1 MLIPWIILTASLGVV
16 QESHGFI
23 NPPKQAEF
31 VAGSF
36 IITQKSLNEAPYR
49 YAGILRKALDK
60 VEQKDPPSKS
70 DEESCSVRYRI
81 NPSGRPSKL
90 RIIDESLSIVLRDN
104 NTVIVAA
111 KIFAEV
117 AAKTWIWKGIYLLF
131 GCVKLSSCN
140 GQIVTYKADIDF
152 QIGFQ
157 AFWIEEKKK
166 LSFFIKPVNTA
177 INNVEVSGCHPP
189 WYLSWFKTWQDL
201 LNAGVQEGFEDFART
216 YEHQAEIPEGF
227 SPLDNVFIH
236 YKVTNLIWNK
246 HYVIFQA
253 NATFSALIDGKNQTF
268 IPTNENRASV
278 PIDNWKTISPKDGQS
293 HLLQGVRVSTEFLN
307 SLMWYA
313 TVTNV
318 TRYSGNAQVL
328 DSFINGTIS
337 YSPPEIRVEKDELLG
352 IKIPHGLVL
361 ATCRPVTTSDT
372 KTLFKAE
379 FYDLAGSGRV
389 KLKTSL
395 SNKTGLTVSLNELDL
410 SNMNTKPFEPKLP
423 LPEAFEEELM
433 RSAMA
438 KLQPVV
444 NIYLKSKPLYL
455 PDNISPFADAPEMHL
470 VTTGNGTGFAEI
482 LSYCTCSKTL
492 ASAYSNCDS
501 RSHICDG
508 KIIDIDLTPFDKP
521 EDGDDSKVIN
531 SIKDGI
537 KGIFGAAKDV
547 ISRRLNQSEPRH
559 IPKVTQALN
568 FPAIFEQSVQNITY
582 FGFHLTFFEDDF
594 NCKLNKFGSRAKVYW
609 LWQTS
614 QCTPL
619 FLQGKNSLQYYYLN
633 ATTLKFGCG
642 DEFCQSCQY
651 PNLAVDPIQKEQCN
665 ELNDQS
671 YQVGSPVITRWE
683 MDQPVKAL
691 VANVFFDEEF
701 CSIHQRYVEPQLISS
716 HTNLGLTESL
726 ACGEADSG
734 DYINV
739 QLTNETVKHAVWEC
753 NNKCQACLF
762 RVEDVKLGDCHTFQH
777 HVQIMFT
784 QSVYR
789 ELALKT
795 ATPLSTNNAAIYVG
809 IGSSVL
815 IVFLGSLII
824 MFICKWNSKKTSRP
838 SSSISFSKEK
848 TKCSIVLKDLWTK
861 HIGVRFLAWNKFE
874 MKAIQEDVIQ
884 NMMLVINGVMA
895 VVFAIEWNSD
905 NNPLLTLHN
914 KFSDGVSISVDIFN
928 TDKVAVFAD
937 WLNLLTYFVNII
949 NAVLAFLIV
958 ITWSFTKTGSRTLWM
973 KVRLLSS
980 VLLLSS
986 IFVVIASVIFST
998 YFDDLVTL
1006 EKNQGVFITDNQ
1018 SMYNMASKVLKVSLN
1033 GLSLTVISF
1042 TIVFLFHGV
1051 GGGLYFGTILFRL
1064 LHLHSKR
1071 SNMEILTT
1079 LLVILTVIQPFIC
1092 LHPVIIW
1099 SQDSNHNSIF
1109 LILII
1114 LIWFLPVIVHAISK
1128 AVITHGRPKFISRI
1142 NSHNHDSSAE
1152 NKTNLSQSMRLK
1164 DRSKFE
1170 HRQRKLGL
1178 IFDFAVQVMQISFFL
1193 ASFSIITHFIIHT
1206 EFNQNR
1212 KNLQDFVLPAIISVF
1227 CWMTS
1232 ISYLLLSLVLDESRK
1247 DSRLVFKDQNLE
1259 SARNLLRN
1267 SLKRRLQTLDHP
1279 SGPSNRRLPPLKP
1292 MRNLRRTLPANV
1304 SLSESLNGRD
1314 IHPEDSALVNV
1325 ASRVKA
1331 TPADV
1336 RQKVRKF
1343 EEIGLKPM
1351 VKRAEVYAKDPVE
1364 EISDPEVEVSVED
1377 PNSSSCWSRTK
1388 RLYHFLVETREYKD
1402 PLSYGWRIKFR
1413 RIFLSLGV
1421 LLFTALTIYT
1431 VISTQDFSSKAEI
1444 QKLLDFTGTNL
1455 TWPDSGSVL
1464 DDVFH
1469 LYNTM
1474 ERTKSYMMLGSVG
1487 LFWASLVFDFASHF
1501 AETDR
1506 RKSLLFTGSRIT
1518 NFFGSLMVFA
1528 SVIVVGLPDYLEASH
1543 LDEICPHCGE
1553 NFNQTVRQVAEF
1565 SIGLF
1570 FACLFTFQLI
1580 PILITIIPA
1589 LVRAAVL
1596 ILIHPSLQIEDDDI
1610 TSLRMTILQQVIQF
1624 ASFLTFPITFISM
1637 AILQQYQKDTFVT
1650 MLIICF
1656 WTFPPFVLF
1665 LGLHYTRKYRRHK
1678 ILIYIYYTYNTCY
1691 FVILTALVFYSMT
1704 FETIIE
1710 TLEGMMREPT
1720 FWISSTSQVFL
1731 CNVVISDMLY
1741 MTVF

>member
-559 IPKVTQALN
+559 IPK
-568 FPAIFEQSVQNITY
+568 
-582 FGFHLTFFEDDF
+582 
-594 NCKLNKFGSRAKVYW
+594 
-609 LWQTS
+609 
-614 QCTPL
+614 
-619 FLQGKNSLQYYYLN
+619 
-633 ATTLKFGCG
+633 
-642 DEFCQSCQY
+642 
-651 PNLAVDPIQKEQCN
+651 
-665 ELNDQS
+665 
-671 YQVGSPVITRWE
+671 
-683 MDQPVKAL
+683 
-691 VANVFFDEEF
+691 
-701 CSIHQRYVEPQLISS
+701 
-716 HTNLGLTESL
+716 
-726 ACGEADSG
+726 
-734 DYINV
+734 
-739 QLTNETVKHAVWEC
+739 
-753 NNKCQACLF
+753 
-762 RVEDVKLGDCHTFQH
+762 H

-861 HIGVRFLAWNKFE
+861 HIGVRFLAWN
-874 MKAIQEDVIQ
+874 
-884 NMMLVINGVMA
+884 N
-895 VVFAIEWNSD
+895 
-905 NNPLLTLHN
+905 
-914 KFSDGVSISVDIFN
+914 DGVSISVDIFN

-1431 VISTQDFSSKAEI
+1431 
-1444 QKLLDFTGTNL
+1444 
-1455 TWPDSGSVL
+1455 
-1464 DDVFH
+1464 
-1469 LYNTM
+1469 
-1474 ERTKSYMMLGSVG
+1474 RTKSYMMLGSVG